1 MPRFN
6 VSLPD
11 GRWQVFS
18 TIVDDFVSEPLT
30 FDELKDFRL
39 KSYGATYE
47 ETETLLTDNPQC
59 NRMTYEEAM
68 DYMRSMED
76 DTVKA

>member
-18 TIVDDFVSEPLT
+18 TIVDDFVSEPMT

-39 KSYGATYE
+39 KYYGATYE
-47 ETETLLTDNPQC
+47 ETETLLTDKPQC
-59 NRMTYEEAM
+59 NRMTYEEVM